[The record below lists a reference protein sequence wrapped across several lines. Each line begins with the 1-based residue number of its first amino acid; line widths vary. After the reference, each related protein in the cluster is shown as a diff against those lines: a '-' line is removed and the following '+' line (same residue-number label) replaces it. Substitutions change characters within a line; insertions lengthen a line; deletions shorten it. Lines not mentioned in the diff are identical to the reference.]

1 MGDGTRIQ
9 TDWRTALTVLAWLTT
24 VAAVGVAQEPD
35 RTDTEMPDAAERSVV
50 RELDGADAG
59 WSNATE
65 LSVVRTQGN
74 AETQTFGFKNTL
86 RRNWTRARTRLRIDG
101 VRARTAGHRVLLV
114 EPGLR
119 FLPGDLPDQF
129 ETTAARAGG
138 APDVE
143 QYFVEGRLELNISE
157 RFFWNAG
164 TGWDRNHDAG
174 IRNRYVA
181 FSGVGNVWANAE
193 DLSFSTSYGISYTV
207 REEIE
212 PDAAKDD
219 RFGGFRL
226 DSDYHQRLGAG
237 LELDSD
243 LALNVN
249 LSTASDYSLNV
260 TNAVGVAMSEH
271 LSLRVSLQHLYEHQ
285 PALEDAVIRARAMLI
300 DPDGTP
306 GSGDEL
312 FETVMTGGTAFD
324 VGTGADP
331 QVGARRHIPNGAG
344 DQLLNRGRCRPP
356 AEITIRRPV
365 HDDQKP
371 APDGGPTGR
380 VEAELSAADFCQ
392 RTCKGSG
399 RSMRLD
405 DRRRAGGRVRF
416 HLPRECLNRQGCR
429 SDPQACEDSGGQRCF
444 GR

>member
-1 MGDGTRIQ
+1 MQ

-24 VAAVGVAQEPD
+24 VAAVGVAQEPE
-35 RTDTEMPDAAERSVV
+35 RTDTERPDATERSVA

-74 AETQTFGFKNTL
+74 AQTQTFGFKNTL
-86 RRNWTRARTRLRIDG
+86 RRNWTRARARLRMDG
-101 VRARTAGHRVLLV
+101 VRARTAGDRVLLV

-119 FLPGDLPDQF
+119 FLPGELPDEF
-129 ETTAARAGG
+129 ETTAADADG

-143 QYFVEGRLELNISE
+143 QYFVEGRLEWNISE

-164 TGWDRNHDAG
+164 AGWDRNHDAG

-181 FSGVGNVWANAE
+181 FGGVGNVWANT
-193 DLSFSTSYGISYTV
+193 DDISFSTGYGISYTV

-249 LSTASDYSLNV
+249 LSTASDYSMNV

-285 PALEDAVIRARAMLI
+285 PALEDAFVRARAMLI
-300 DPDGTP
+300 DPDGRP

-312 FETVMTGGTAFD
+312 FETVVTGGTAFD
-324 VGTGADP
+324 VGTG
-331 QVGARRHIPNGAG
+331 Q
-344 DQLLNRGRCRPP
+344 
-356 AEITIRRPV
+356 IRKSGL
-365 HDDQKP
+365 D
-371 APDGGPTGR
+371 AI
-380 VEAELSAADFCQ
+380 F
-392 RTCKGSG
+392 RTALVIS
-399 RSMRLD
+399 
-405 DRRRAGGRVRF
+405 F
-416 HLPRECLNRQGCR
+416 
-429 SDPQACEDSGGQRCF
+429 
-444 GR
+444 